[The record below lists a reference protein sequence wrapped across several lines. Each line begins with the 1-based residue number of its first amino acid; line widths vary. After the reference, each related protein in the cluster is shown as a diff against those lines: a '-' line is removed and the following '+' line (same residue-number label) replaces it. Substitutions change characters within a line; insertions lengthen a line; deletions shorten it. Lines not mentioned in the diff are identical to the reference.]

1 MFLSIGMQKDVNT
14 NEIKRQIEDNSFK
27 RYVLSVV
34 AGQEELVIENLIE
47 RVKKQSLES
56 EVNNYMSPIVSE
68 YSLKKWEKITKTR
81 KLYPWYVFI
90 ESKMNDKIRY
100 VIRNTPWV
108 RLIVGAETRPIPLTT
123 EEYENIVKQVEK
135 SLERSELIIPF
146 KTGDVV
152 LLKTGD
158 FKGMK
163 GVLKNIDESKWVAI
177 VNIEMLWR
185 LTPVVVDID
194 KIELMS

>member
-1 MFLSIGMQKDVNT
+1 MLTEVNT
-14 NEIKRQIEDNSFK
+14 NEIKRQIEDVNFR

-47 RVKKQSLES
+47 RIKKQELQDQ
-56 EVNNYMSPIVSE
+56 VNNYMSPVVSE
-68 YSLKKWEKITKTR
+68 YSLKKGEKITKTR
-81 KLYPWYVFI
+81 KLYPGYVFI

-100 VIRNTPWV
+100 VIRNTPGV
-108 RLIVGAETRPIPLTT
+108 RLIVGAETRPIPLSQ

-135 SLERSELIIPF
+135 SLERAELIIPF
-146 KTGDVV
+146 KMGDVV

>member
-1 MFLSIGMQKDVNT
+1 MLKDVNT
-14 NEIKRQIEDNSFK
+14 NEIKRQIEDTNFK

-34 AGQEELVIENLIE
+34 AGQEELVVENLIE
-47 RVKKQSLES
+47 RIKKQELQDQ
-56 EVNNYMSPIVSE
+56 VNGYLSPVVSE
-68 YSLKKWEKITKTR
+68 YSLKKGEKITKTR
-81 KLYPWYVFI
+81 KLYPGYVFI

-100 VIRNTPWV
+100 VIRNTPGV
-108 RLIVGAETRPIPLTT
+108 RLIVGAETRPIPLTQ
-123 EEYENIVKQVEK
+123 EEYENIIKQVEK
-135 SLERSELIIPF
+135 SLERAEFIIPF

-163 GVLKNIDESKWVAI
+163 GVLKNIDESKGVAV
-177 VNIEMLWR
+177 VNIEMLGR